1 MSLID
6 ELTVV
11 PPPDNLPLL
20 GYVVIGTL
28 LLHIPYMGVLLG
40 CTIVSLT
47 ANAAGK
53 FRDNST
59 YRRFARDVIAAVAG
73 RVELGL
79 ALGFLPQVILILTF
93 SQVYFERRLFR
104 VDIHSAVPPLV
115 ILGIVFAYAYK
126 RAVTSEKVRFEISMI
141 LGTAAAGLLML
152 GLLIFYGG
160 MEVIHNPDSWTFSR
174 APVEFILASSVT
186 PDYLRFLTLSIG
198 LAGGWIL
205 FLYFGWPEVKKPR
218 DGDYLSFMRIAA
230 IVMVGA
236 FVLTGP
242 LLTLWH
248 GLAAHPAAVSPT
260 SLTLSALSI
269 LALVVTGLALY
280 AQCGRPGSRIGLSV
294 FPLLIVSY
302 LASAIDGQVLRA
314 NATVEHRL
322 IVEAEGERVREELM
336 ARLEETGDATSPER
350 GRQIFETRCMACH
363 RFDTR
368 LVGPPLA
375 TVLPKYAGKR
385 EELGAFLDYP
395 SKVNPDYPA
404 MPRLGLRRTE
414 IEAVSNYV
422 LQRYEE
428 EYGTQ

>member
-1 MSLID
+1 MID
-6 ELTVV
+6 ELTVI
-11 PPPDNLPLL
+11 PPPDNLQLL
-20 GYVVIGTL
+20 GYIVIGTL
-28 LLHIPYMGVLLG
+28 LLHIPYMGILLG
-40 CTIVSLT
+40 STVVSLT

-59 YRRFARDVIAAVAG
+59 YRRFARDVIATVAG

-93 SQVYFERRLFR
+93 SQVYFERSLFR
-104 VDIHSAVPPLV
+104 VDLHSAVPPLV
-115 ILGIVFAYAYK
+115 ILGITFAYVYK
-126 RAVTSEKVRFEISMI
+126 RAVASEKVRLEISMM

-160 MEVIHNPDSWTFSR
+160 MGVIYNPDSWTFSR

-198 LAGGWIL
+198 LTGGWIL

-218 DGDYLSFMRIAA
+218 DGEYLSFMRIAG

-260 SLTLSALSI
+260 SLALSALSI
-269 LALVVTGLALY
+269 LALVATGLVLY
-280 AQCGRPGSRIGLSV
+280 AQYGRQGSRIGLYV

-314 NATVEHRL
+314 NATVEHRF
-322 IVEAEGERVREELM
+322 IVEAEGERVRDELI

-375 TVLPKYAGKR
+375 RVLPKYAGKP
-385 EELGAFLDYP
+385 EELGAFIDYP
-395 SKVNPDYPA
+395 SKVNSDYPA